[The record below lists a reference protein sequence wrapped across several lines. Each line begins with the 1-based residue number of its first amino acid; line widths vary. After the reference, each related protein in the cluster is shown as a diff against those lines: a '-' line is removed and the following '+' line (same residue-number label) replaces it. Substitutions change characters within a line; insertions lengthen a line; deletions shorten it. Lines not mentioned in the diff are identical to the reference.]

1 MGNIEKIMGNG
12 KGTKFW
18 IDLWAGSEN
27 LKSCFSRF
35 FHLCEDRGVKSV
47 RWGVGRERVRCG
59 IGDGGESY

>member
-27 LKSCFSRF
+27 LKSYFSRF
-35 FHLCEDRGVKSV
+35 FHLCEDRGVKVSEMGS
-47 RWGVGRERVRCG
+47 WE
-59 IGDGGESY
+59 GEGWVWNWR